1 MTKGDRYLENL
12 VNTANPV
19 RLVILLYDKAITSL
33 KLAAEIMEKVD
44 PTPEEVDRKYR
55 ALGRAG
61 EILAVLDG
69 TLNFEKGGEIAARL
83 HEIYESLTDELL
95 RVTAKDDP
103 ATVRR
108 MVKVLEDLRAAW
120 AEAETNLKKEGLLA
134 TAGKNT
140 REKSSGLA
148 ATL

>member
-1 MTKGDRYLENL
+1 MINKDRYLENL
-12 VNTANPV
+12 VGTANPV

-33 KLAAEIMEKVD
+33 KLAAEIMKKEN
-44 PTPEEVDRKYR
+44 PGPEEVDRKYR

-61 EILAVLDG
+61 DILAVLDG
-69 TLNFEKGGEIAARL
+69 TLNFEKGGEIARQL
-83 HEIYESLTDELL
+83 HEIYEGLLNDLL

-103 ATVRR
+103 GTVRR

-120 AEAETNLKKEGLLA
+120 AEAEINLKKEGLLA
-134 TAGKNT
+134 TPPRDT
-140 REKSSGLA
+140 RERSSGLA